1 MGSLPG
7 NKSGLTLENAMIK
20 VVVVSGKNVIKQFEY
35 NERKDDHAF
44 EKAFVEM
51 DRATWAFEPG
61 NIIAL
66 YQHGKCLRHYSDPE
80 QGWVH
85 TNNNG
90 IYNYK

>member
-1 MGSLPG
+1 MMGSLPG

-20 VVVVSGKNVIKQFEY
+20 VVVVSGKKVIKQFEY
-35 NERKDDHAF
+35 NERKDNHAF

-51 DRATWAFEPG
+51 DRATWEFEPG

-80 QGWVH
+80 QGWVY

-90 IYNYK
+90 IYNY